1 MLRWRPA
8 SSRSCRAAASA
19 RRGTSSARTRCWSS
33 DVGREGWEVASDT
46 GVTVALD
53 TALDDE
59 LRLEGQV
66 LDLIHLL
73 NTKRKEAGLELTD
86 RITVSLPDD
95 LAHLLAHADWIKSE
109 VLAVAIETDGA
120 GGEPT
125 IAKA

>member
-1 MLRWRPA
+1 M
-8 SSRSCRAAASA
+8 
-19 RRGTSSARTRCWSS
+19 
-33 DVGREGWEVASDT
+33 
-46 GVTVALD
+46 TVALD

-59 LRLEGQV
+59 LRVEGQV

-95 LAHLLAHADWIKSE
+95 LAHLLAHEEWIKSE

-120 GGEPT
+120 GAEPT
-125 IAKA
+125 IAKV